1 MESSFKKLNAVDV
14 TNKIE
19 KKAGL
24 SYLSWAWAW
33 GELKKEYPEA
43 NSTVYENKDGLCY
56 HHDGKTAWVKAS
68 VTIGALEHIE
78 YLPVMNNTNKSI
90 PLATITSC
98 DVNKTIQRAI
108 TKAIARHG
116 LGLYIYA
123 GEDMPEDHTQPTHTE
138 ATKAPSR
145 PIEREQEQG
154 GPNTLIEK
162 LAAVKPTK
170 SSMFFQLEFA
180 NTVRMGCTAGIA
192 ALANKALEADHKVS
206 VEWIQDG
213 PYKKCLTL
221 VEVLPE
227 TDVPF

>member
-1 MESSFKKLNAVDV
+1 MNKLLAIQTELKAPKSQFNSFGKYNYRNCEDILEALKPLLKKHEATFYLTDEIVSVGNRIYVKATATLIDGDIVTHVSGFAREDESKKGMDACQVSGAASSYARKYALNALFLIDDTKDSDS
-14 TNKIE
+14 TNEHGK
-19 KKAGL
+19 
-24 SYLSWAWAW
+24 
-33 GELKKEYPEA
+33 GE
-43 NSTVYENKDGLCY
+43 
-56 HHDGKTAWVKAS
+56 
-68 VTIGALEHIE
+68 
-78 YLPVMNNTNKSI
+78 
-90 PLATITSC
+90 
-98 DVNKTIQRAI
+98 Q
-108 TKAIARHG
+108 
-116 LGLYIYA
+116 
-123 GEDMPEDHTQPTHTE
+123 THTE
-138 ATKAPSR
+138 PNKATSR
-145 PIEREQEQG
+145 PVEREQEQG
-154 GPNTLIEK
+154 EPNTLIEK